1 MGMGRNGG
9 RRRCCLQLH
18 WPRFP
23 QLEGLSHMEQ
33 KIPGLKSG
41 QSVHIILMAGS
52 QKRQREK
59 LPDGFYEQY
68 KLQTILSSPGKSFET
83 AVWKHMGNVV

>member
-1 MGMGRNGG
+1 MEGG
-9 RRRCCLQLH
+9 GDACLQCH
-18 WPRFP
+18 WPSFT
-23 QLEGLSHMEQ
+23 QLEGLNHMEQ
-33 KIPGLKSG
+33 KIPGLKSR

-68 KLQTILSSPGKSFET
+68 KLQTILSSPCKSFRNHCME
-83 AVWKHMGNVV
+83 VHG